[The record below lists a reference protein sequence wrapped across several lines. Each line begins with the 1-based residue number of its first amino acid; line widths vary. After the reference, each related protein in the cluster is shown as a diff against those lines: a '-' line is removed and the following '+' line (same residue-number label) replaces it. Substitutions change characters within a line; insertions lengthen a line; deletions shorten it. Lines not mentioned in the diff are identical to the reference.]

1 MKTYEIV
8 DKHKYDPNKKNIM
21 LFLLERNLGKKTNF
35 LSYSYI
41 LNTVKILKEDFNVF
55 LIARSS
61 SAKGVWVDIAKEQ
74 EVLKDCIY
82 INLDATGKFMKVET
96 GEKELYHDDKK
107 AYHHT
112 YEYMDNLFSNVIH
125 GEPWIFDNLVGTL
138 TSALFLVYER
148 NHEIIPFDDRT
159 QKLSDGAMN
168 TARKRLSGD
177 RQFFSFRMIS
187 QRNMYPLYLL
197 TRLMRDRQDLWHYS
211 FCHDTSSIWYPF
223 SAKVNPLTQNVKCF
237 YFVNDNRGPMRDF
250 KEFPSAQ
257 LQDSYGK
264 KQFTKDELNEILD
277 NKKHDFIFGGTFP
290 YDVSYRLNDWVRYFE
305 HLDVDA
311 TIRTQTDG
319 TSTIT
324 QSEIK
329 DPLETKKFKGKK
341 IKDEKAFEVIR
352 SISVNKN
359 VKPTVSQVQYHD
371 EQKDYMFTIILK
383 CFYGKYDSLNFRIY
397 SSLANGVIPLLA
409 DDYDIDDL
417 QVPERFKTFLKSFI
431 TVKNN
436 LDIEAI
442 VSWAKAFPE
451 SYKELFWEMYDH
463 YVKPEHY
470 DPNWYKEGFRNNYFK
485 ELYQK

>member
-1 MKTYEIV
+1 MSTYQITNWQ
-8 DKHKYDPNKKNIM
+8 KYNKDKKNIM

-41 LNTVKILKEDFNVF
+41 LNTVRILQKDFNVF

-61 SAKGVWVDIAKEQ
+61 SSKGVWVEVAKEID
-74 EVLKDCIY
+74 VLDQCIY
-82 INLDATGKFMKVET
+82 INLDASGEFMRVET
-96 GEKELYHDDKK
+96 GEKEYYDDDKL
-107 AYHHT
+107 AYSYT
-112 YEYMDNLFSNVIH
+112 YNYMDNLFSNLIE

-148 NHEIIPFDDRT
+148 NHEILPYDPRT
-159 QKLSDGAMN
+159 AKLSQGAME
-168 TARKRLSGD
+168 TARKRLSGE

-197 TRLMRDRQDLWHYS
+197 TRLMRDRSDLWHYS

-223 SAKVNPLTQNVKCF
+223 SAKVNPLTKNVKCF

-257 LQDSYGK
+257 LQDAYGK
-264 KQFTKDELNEILD
+264 TEKTKDELNEILD

-290 YDVSYRLNDWVRYFE
+290 YDVSYRLNDWNRFFND
-305 HLDVDA
+305 LSVDA

-341 IKDEKAFEVIR
+341 IKDEAALDVIR

-359 VKPTVSQVQYHD
+359 VKPTVSQAEYHE
-371 EQKDYMFTIILK
+371 EQKDYRFTIILK

-397 SSLANGVIPLLA
+397 SSLVNGVIPLIA
-409 DDYDIDDL
+409 DDYDIDNL
-417 QVPERFKTFLKSFI
+417 QVPERFRNRL
-431 TVKNN
+431 TVC
-436 LDIEAI
+436 DHHEIETL
-442 VSWAKAFPE
+442 VSWAKNNPDD
-451 SYKELFWEMYDH
+451 YKELFWDLYNH
-463 YVKPEHY
+463 YVKPEHF
-470 DPNWYKEGFRNNYFK
+470 DPKWYEEQFKTNYFS
-485 ELYQK
+485 EIF